1 MDDPSRLPW
10 IIAVLLLF
18 AAAFFAVTETAFA
31 SCSRT
36 RIRIADDHGNS
47 RAKEAL
53 YVLDNFDRAIS
64 TLLIKAGYTVRIAT
78 REVPGKKTK
87 EKVIEFWEDGANG

>member
-1 MDDPSRLPW
+1 MDDGSRLPW

-31 SCSRT
+31 ASSRT
-36 RIRIADDHGNS
+36 RIRIADDHGNP

-64 TLLIKAGYTVRIAT
+64 TLL
-78 REVPGKKTK
+78 K
-87 EKVIEFWEDGANG
+87 EGQKIW